1 MASSRS
7 SSPPGSRSRAAW
19 RVVVAGFVAL
29 AAAVVL
35 TAQGERALDVPKPTA
50 RVNDYAGVL
59 DPAERDALEAEIRA
73 LDRDTSAEVA
83 VVTVT
88 SLDGLS
94 VEDYAE
100 RLFNTWGIGKAAADN
115 GVLVLVSAGDRQM
128 RIEVGYGLE
137 GVLPDGLAGAVIR
150 ETFVPEFRDG
160 RLREGLLAGTRR
172 VIEIVRRNETLTAE
186 QRAALDAAAA
196 DADTFWII
204 AWFMSIFVAV
214 GGFAAGTAL
223 GARVVMQAVVGLF
236 FMGLALLMA
245 WTASPRAG
253 MWMLYGVALVAIGL
267 GIHLGRRPKWRRRIR
282 GSSGGGGSDSWI
294 SGSSSSSS
302 GSSGSSSG
310 SSDSFGGGSSGG
322 GGASGSW

>member
-1 MASSRS
+1 MI
-7 SSPPGSRSRAAW
+7 
-19 RVVVAGFVAL
+19 VAPRLLVTAL
-29 AAAVVL
+29 AVAVL
-35 TAQGERALDVPKPTA
+35 AGQAERPLDLPKPA
-50 RVNDYAGVL
+50 GRVNDYAAVL
-59 DPAERDALEAEIRA
+59 DPAERRALEDEIRS

-83 VVTVT
+83 VVTVA

-100 RLFNTWGIGKAAADN
+100 RLFNTWGIGKAATDN
-115 GVLVLVSAGDRQM
+115 GVLVLVAVNDRQM

-150 ETFVPEFRDG
+150 DTFLPAFRDG
-160 RLREGLLAGTRR
+160 QMRQGILDGTRR
-172 VIEIVRRNETLTAE
+172 VIEIVRRHETLTAE
-186 QRAALDAAAA
+186 QLAALDAAAA
-196 DADTFWII
+196 DANTFWFI

-223 GARVVMQAVVGLF
+223 GARVVTQALVGLF
-236 FMGLALLMA
+236 FMGIALLMA

-253 MWMLYGVALVAIGL
+253 MWMLYGVAVVAIGL

-282 GSSGGGGSDSWI
+282 GSSGGGGGSSDSWI

-302 GSSGSSSG
+302 GSSDSSSSG
-310 SSDSFGGGSSGG
+310 DFGGGSSGG

>member
-1 MASSRS
+1 MA
-7 SSPPGSRSRAAW
+7 
-19 RVVVAGFVAL
+19 FVAL
-29 AAAVVL
+29 AAAVL
-35 TAQGERALDVPKPTA
+35 TAQDERALDLPKPAA

-59 DPAERDALEAEIRA
+59 DPSERAALEDEIRA
-73 LDRDTSAEVA
+73 LDRATSAEVA

-88 SLDGLS
+88 SLGGLS

-150 ETFVPEFRDG
+150 ETFLPEFRDG
-160 RLREGLLAGTRR
+160 RMREGLLAGTRR
-172 VIEIVRRNETLTAE
+172 VIDIVRRHETLTAE

-196 DADTFWII
+196 DANTFWII
-204 AWFMSIFVAV
+204 AWFMSVFVAV

-223 GARVVMQAVVGLF
+223 GARVITQALVGLF
-236 FMGLALLMA
+236 FMAIALLMA

-253 MWMLYGVALVAIGL
+253 MWMLYGVAAVAIGL
-267 GIHLGRRPKWRRRIR
+267 GIHLGRRPRWRRRIR
-282 GSSGGGGSDSWI
+282 GSSGGGGGSSDGWI

-302 GSSGSSSG
+302 GSSDSSSSG
-310 SSDSFGGGSSGG
+310 DFGGGSSGG

>member
-1 MASSRS
+1 MT
-7 SSPPGSRSRAAW
+7 
-19 RVVVAGFVAL
+19 VAPRLLVAAL
-29 AAAVVL
+29 AVAVF
-35 TAQGERALDVPKPTA
+35 AGQAERPLDLPKPSG
-50 RVNDYAGVL
+50 RVNDYAAVL
-59 DPAERDALEAEIRA
+59 DPAERRALEDEIAA
-73 LDRDTSAEVA
+73 LDRATSAEVA
-83 VVTVT
+83 VVTVA
-88 SLDGLS
+88 SLDGLA

-100 RLFNTWGIGKAAADN
+100 RLFNTWGIGKAARDN

-150 ETFVPEFRDG
+150 DTFLPEFRDG

-172 VIEIVRRNETLTAE
+172 VIEIVRRNETLTPA

-196 DADTFWII
+196 DANTFWFI

-223 GARVVMQAVVGLF
+223 GARVVMQSLVGLF
-236 FMGLALLMA
+236 FMTIALLMA

-253 MWMLYGVALVAIGL
+253 MWMLYGVAFVAIGL
-267 GIHLGRRPKWRRRIR
+267 GIHLGRRPTWRRRIR
-282 GSSGGGGSDSWI
+282 GSSGGGGGSDGWI
-294 SGSSSSSS
+294 SGSSA
-302 GSSGSSSG
+302 SSSG
-310 SSDSFGGGSSGG
+310 SSDSSSSGDFGGGSSGG

>member
-7 SSPPGSRSRAAW
+7 SSPPASRQRAGW
-19 RVVVAGFVAL
+19 RAVVAVAY
-29 AAAVVL
+29 AVVTL
-35 TAQGERALDVPKPTA
+35 SAQGDRPLDLPKPTA

-83 VVTVT
+83 LVTVA
-88 SLDGLS
+88 SLGGLS

-115 GVLVLVSAGDRQM
+115 GVLVLVSSGDRQM

-150 ETFVPEFRDG
+150 ETFLPEFRDG
-160 RLREGLLAGTRR
+160 RLREGILDGTRR
-172 VIEIVRRNETLTAE
+172 VIAIVRRHETLTVE

-196 DADTFWII
+196 DANTFWLI

-223 GARVVMQAVVGLF
+223 GARVVTQAVVGLF
-236 FMGLALLMA
+236 FMGIALLMA

-253 MWMLYGVALVAIGL
+253 MWMLYGVAVVAIGL
-267 GIHLGRRPKWRRRIR
+267 GIRLGRRPTWRRRIR
-282 GSSGGGGSDSWI
+282 GSSGGGGSSSDGWI

-302 GSSGSSSG
+302 GSSDSSSSG
-310 SSDSFGGGSSGG
+310 DFGGGSSGG